1 MYPNELDATKR
12 RGKKLGGFRAG
23 AKLTHEARRAGN
35 AARTAIAPAKTA
47 DLAPIIA
54 ELRSIGATS
63 LRALAAGLNER
74 GIPTASGNSAM
85 QVARSWHGE
94 IKVATK

>member
-1 MYPNELDATKR
+1 MPLEARKGAR
-12 RGKKLGGFRAG
+12 RLPGR

-35 AARTAIAPAKTA
+35 AARTAIAPGKTA

-85 QVARSWHGE
+85 QVPRVLAR
-94 IKVATK
+94 